1 MEGCVEPQHS
11 KGLLV
16 GIGGTTG
23 ISSRSG
29 RANATRQ
36 HIAWVEGHV
45 VPPEQSTEPARLGEA
60 CQTLPV
66 SGTSEIGR
74 PDIVGQVFNLPVMF
88 CFAEVEFHLMPGRA
102 G

>member
-1 MEGCVEPQHS
+1 MRLASDCLTDASSVGHEGGS
-11 KGLLV
+11 LV

-36 HIAWVEGHV
+36 NIAWAEGHV
-45 VPPEQSTEPARLGEA
+45 VPPEQSTESARLGEA

-66 SGTSEIGR
+66 SGTSEIGH
-74 PDIVGQVFNLPVMF
+74 PDIVADDLNLT
-88 CFAEVEFHLMPGRA
+88 
-102 G
+102 

>member
-11 KGLLV
+11 KGSLV

-23 ISSRSG
+23 NSSRSG
-29 RANATRQ
+29 RANVTRRD
-36 HIAWVEGHV
+36 IACGEGHV
-45 VPPEQSTEPARLGEA
+45 VPPEQSTEPARLSEA

-66 SGTSEIGR
+66 SGTSEIGDG
-74 PDIVGQVFNLPVMF
+74 DIVGQVFNLPVMF
-88 CFAEVEFHLMPGRA
+88 CFAEVEFHLTPGRA